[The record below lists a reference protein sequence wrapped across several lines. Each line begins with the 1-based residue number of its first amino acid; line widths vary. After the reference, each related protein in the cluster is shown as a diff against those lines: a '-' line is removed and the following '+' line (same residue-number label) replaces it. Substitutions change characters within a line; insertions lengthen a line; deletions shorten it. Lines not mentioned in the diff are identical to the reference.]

1 MPFLLNQRLL
11 RSYILK
17 LFLELKMAFLCT
29 KQLFYANT
37 SHNLAINYTFFCYL
51 LDFIDFDYLAI
62 LKNRT

>member
-1 MPFLLNQRLL
+1 
-11 RSYILK
+11 
-17 LFLELKMAFLCT
+17 MAFLCT

>member
-1 MPFLLNQRLL
+1 MPFLSNQRLL

-17 LFLELKMAFLCT
+17 LFHRIEDGILCT
-29 KQLFYANT
+29 KQLFYTNT